1 MANVDGEWD
10 VVTRSPIGDQRAV
23 LTVRSDGDT
32 FTGTMASPLGA
43 LDVNDGR
50 VEGDTLIWTM
60 DMKAPFPML
69 LTCKATVTGDNLEGG
84 VTAGAFGTS
93 PITGTRKA

>member
-10 VVTRSPIGDQRAV
+10 VVTRSPIGEQRAV
-23 LTVRSDGDT
+23 LTVRSEGGT

-69 LTCKATVTGDNLEGG
+69 LTCKATVNGDSLEGG

-93 PITGTRKA
+93 PISGTRKA

>member
-1 MANVDGEWD
+1 
-10 VVTRSPIGDQRAV
+10 
-23 LTVRSDGDT
+23 
-32 FTGTMASPLGA
+32 
-43 LDVNDGR
+43 

-69 LTCKATVTGDNLEGG
+69 LTCKATVNGDTLEGG

-93 PITGTRKA
+93 PITGTRKG

>member
-10 VVTRSPIGDQRAV
+10 VVTKSPIGEQRAV
-23 LTVRSDGDT
+23 LTVRSAGDT
-32 FTGTMASPLGA
+32 FTGTMASPLGS
-43 LDVNDGR
+43 LDVNGGR

-69 LTCKATVTGDNLEGG
+69 LTCKATVSGDSLEGG

-93 PITGTRKA
+93 PITGTRKS

>member
-23 LTVRSDGDT
+23 LTVHSDGDT

-69 LTCKATVTGDNLEGG
+69 LTCKATISGDSLEGG

>member
-69 LTCKATVTGDNLEGG
+69 LTCKATISGDSLEGG

>member
-1 MANVDGEWD
+1 M
-10 VVTRSPIGDQRAV
+10 
-23 LTVRSDGDT
+23 
-32 FTGTMASPLGA
+32 FTGTMASPLGG

-50 VEGDTLIWTM
+50 VEGDTLTWTM

-69 LTCKATVTGDNLEGG
+69 LTCKATVSGDTLEGG

-93 PITGTRKA
+93 PITGTRKG

>member
-10 VVTRSPIGDQRAV
+10 VVTKSPIGDQRAV

-32 FTGTMASPLGA
+32 FTGNMASPLGA
-43 LDVNDGR
+43 LD
-50 VEGDTLIWTM
+50 DTLIWTM

-69 LTCKATVTGDNLEGG
+69 LTCKATVSGDSLEGG